1 MKKIGFIGCCL
12 LAVFLVGCGSKF
24 YFNPKKEEVKGSA
37 SYTSKINSP
46 IVFITRNGATLKN
59 GQFITKDG
67 EIPEVFLPKNAR
79 YLNESEDYYLATNNL
94 KELLLIDKETKEISY
109 LQFDFSPVSVS
120 MEDNLIALVF
130 DNNTLSIF
138 DTQSNKNLYKL
149 ENPPAPTNDTL
160 IASPYFLGDIIVLPT
175 LDGKLAIIDKNN
187 MKMVRNIVVNGDKYF
202 NNVIFLEA
210 IDNRM
215 VAATPKRV
223 ISVSPSVIN
232 TFEAN
237 IKDVL
242 FVGDRIFLFTSEGE
256 IILTD
261 RDLNETKRIKFPFAH
276 FTGASHGRKISIL
289 ETRGYM
295 INVEDD
301 LSDYEV
307 VGIPSKIKK
316 PVFSATNKIF
326 VNDSYFQIK

>member
-1 MKKIGFIGCCL
+1 MKKFSFVGYCL
-12 LAVFLVGCGSKF
+12 LAAFIMGCGSKF
-24 YFNPKKEEVKGSA
+24 YFNPKKEEIKGSIA
-37 SYTSKINSP
+37 YTKPIGSP

-59 GQFITKDG
+59 GQFITKNG
-67 EIPEVFLPKNAR
+67 EIPKVFLPKNAR

-94 KELLLIDKETKEISY
+94 KELILIHKDTKEYRY
-109 LQFDFSPVSVS
+109 LHFDSNPVSAS
-120 MEDNLIALVF
+120 MQNNLIALVF

-138 DTQSNKNLYKL
+138 DVQTNKNLYKL

-160 IASPYFLGDIIVLPT
+160 IASPYFLGDIIILPT
-175 LDGKLAIIDKNN
+175 LDGKLAIIDKIN
-187 MKMVRNIVVNGDKYF
+187 MKMVRNIVVNGDKHF

-215 VAATPKRV
+215 VAATPKRI
-223 ISVSPSVIN
+223 ISVNPSVIN

-256 IILTD
+256 VILTD

-276 FTGASHGRKISIL
+276 FTGANHGQKISIL

-295 INVEDD
+295 INMEDD
-301 LSDYEV
+301 LSDYEIIK
-307 VGIPSKIKK
+307 IPSKIKN
-316 PVFSATNKIF
+316 PVFSGIRKTFI
-326 VNDSYFQIK
+326 NDSYFEIK

>member
-1 MKKIGFIGCCL
+1 MKKIGLVGYCL
-12 LAVFLVGCGSKF
+12 LAVFIVGCGSKF
-24 YFNPKKEEVKGSA
+24 YFNPPKDEVKGRV
-37 SYTSKINSP
+37 SYTRSINSP

-59 GQFITKDG
+59 RRFITKNG

-79 YLNESEDYYLATNNL
+79 YLNESEEYYLATNNF
-94 KELLLIDKETKEISY
+94 KELILIHKETKETRS
-109 LQFDFSPVSVS
+109 LPFDFNPVSAS
-120 MEDNLIALVF
+120 MRDNLIALVF

-138 DTQSNKNLYKL
+138 DIQTNKSLYKL

-160 IASPYFLGDIIVLPT
+160 IASPYFLGDIIILPT
-175 LDGKLAIIDKNN
+175 LDGKLAIVDKIN

-237 IKDVL
+237 IKDIL

-256 IILTD
+256 VILTD

-276 FTGASHGRKISIL
+276 FTGANHGQKISIL

-295 INVEDD
+295 INIADD
-301 LSDYEV
+301 LSEHEIIK
-307 VGIPSKIKK
+307 IPGKIKK
-316 PVFSATNKIF
+316 PVFSANRKIF